1 MSAARSSE
9 RAIEGFLEDPDLFRS
24 LPCVFAK
31 ARVLWGLDRR
41 RECLALLDA
50 NQKRVTGSGST
61 YLLVQFLILRCSY
74 RAEEGDE
81 TRAMVDLS
89 QALDLAMRND
99 YMSVF
104 IEGKTCVRELLLKLV
119 VGRKMSFAVR
129 AYAKEV
135 LLLFGSEVELDESI
149 ALNSGSVQGYYALT
163 EREREILHK
172 LNSGMSRGEIAV
184 SFGISQ
190 NTVKSHLKN
199 IYSKLGVRTR
209 SEAYKASECECGGMG
224 GIG

>member
-1 MSAARSSE
+1 
-9 RAIEGFLEDPDLFRS
+9 
-24 LPCVFAK
+24 
-31 ARVLWGLDRR
+31 
-41 RECLALLDA
+41 
-50 NQKRVTGSGST
+50 
-61 YLLVQFLILRCSY
+61 
-74 RAEEGDE
+74 
-81 TRAMVDLS
+81 
-89 QALDLAMRND
+89 
-99 YMSVF
+99 MSVF
-104 IEGKTCVRELLLKLV
+104 IEGNLRAHAAEGTAGCLACGLAKEA
-119 VGRKMSFAVR
+119 AVR
-129 AYAKEV
+129 
-135 LLLFGSEVELDESI
+135 GRSRRESI

-224 GIG
+224 GIA